1 MQDLA
6 LYLPGFLIGYG
17 IFLVAMLSPGPNI
30 LTIIGTS
37 MSTGRS
43 AGMAL
48 AFGTAVGSFGWALL
62 SIAGLTAI
70 IATHVW
76 VFTAVKII
84 GGLYLLWLAYKSFL
98 SATKD
103 QDMTIKPLKGKATH
117 ARYFWRGFTV
127 QMTNAKAAIF
137 WVAMMSVAFKDG
149 APVSVMLIFGIGVFF
164 MSFVLHQLYA
174 VAFSTNVM
182 VKTYTKARRPLQ
194 AMLGSFFIF
203 AGFKLLLSRT

>member
-1 MQDLA
+1 MQDLHI
-6 LYLPGFLIGYG
+6 YLPGFIIGYG

-48 AFGTAVGSFGWALL
+48 AFGTAIGSFGWALL

-70 IATHVW
+70 IATHAW
-76 VFTAVKII
+76 AFIAIKII

-98 SATKD
+98 SASKD
-103 QDMTIKPLKGKATH
+103 QDMTIKALEGNVSLL
-117 ARYFWRGFTV
+117 RYFWRGFTV
-127 QMTNAKAAIF
+127 QMTNPKAAIF

-149 APVSVMLIFGIGVFF
+149 APVPIMLLFGLGVFVL
-164 MSFVLHQLYA
+164 SFVLHQLYA
-174 VAFSTNVM
+174 IAFSTNVM
-182 VKTYTKARRPLQ
+182 VNTYTKARRPLQ
-194 AMLGSFFIF
+194 AILGTFFTF
-203 AGFKLLLSRT
+203 AGFKLLLSRS

>member
-1 MQDLA
+1 MQDLHI
-6 LYLPGFLIGYG
+6 YLPGFIIGYG

-48 AFGTAVGSFGWALL
+48 AFGTAIGSFGWALL

-70 IATHVW
+70 IATHAW
-76 VFTAVKII
+76 AFIAIKIV

-98 SATKD
+98 SASKD
-103 QDMTIKPLKGKATH
+103 QDMTIKALEGKASH
-117 ARYFWRGFTV
+117 LRYFWRGFTV
-127 QMTNAKAAIF
+127 QMTNPKAAIF

-149 APVSVMLIFGIGVFF
+149 APVAVMLLFGLGVFVL
-164 MSFVLHQLYA
+164 SFVLHQLYA
-174 VAFSTNVM
+174 IAFSTNVM
-182 VKTYTKARRPLQ
+182 VNTYTKARRPLQ
-194 AMLGSFFIF
+194 AILGTFFTF
-203 AGFKLLLSRT
+203 AGFKLLLSRS